1 VRIRAAEDADAAAA
15 AALWTEAYSGA
26 GKGEGRVEP
35 YSVAEFNRI
44 AAAGMLLVAVDGRG
58 ALLGVGAMRP
68 PGSPG
73 LVVARPEE
81 AELGSLAVSVWA
93 RGGGV
98 GRALAGRCLEL
109 AAATGAARVAL
120 WSRPYQVEAHRLY
133 ESLGFRRAPRRDE
146 SNPDGRRLVF
156 TSRLAPD
163 PVGSR
168 A

>member
-1 VRIRAAEDADAAAA
+1 MRIRAAEEADAAAA

-35 YSVAEFNRI
+35 YSVAEFDRI

-73 LVVARPEE
+73 LVVARAGE
-81 AELGSLAVSVWA
+81 AELGNLAVSVWA

-109 AAATGAARVAL
+109 AAATGRRGWRSGAGRTRWRPTGSTNRSASAGCRGATSRTRTAVASS
-120 WSRPYQVEAHRLY
+120 SRPAW
-133 ESLGFRRAPRRDE
+133 RRTR
-146 SNPDGRRLVF
+146 
-156 TSRLAPD
+156 
-163 PVGSR
+163 
-168 A
+168 